1 MALRRF
7 TSDFTDPFM
16 DMNMIS
22 SFANDPFFNRRSL
35 FEPWG
40 MMRGLGG
47 EDFFTPR
54 CDVWDCGNSIRV
66 HADLPGV
73 PKENVS
79 VEIVNGNLQIQ
90 GHTSQDQ
97 EYDSFD
103 SRVRERRSGTINSN
117 YLGKFSRIMALPPDI
132 DPTKVQAEFKN
143 GVLEM
148 NILKKPESQPKR
160 IKVA

>member
-7 TSDFTDPFM
+7 VSDFTDPFM
-16 DMNMIS
+16 DMSMI
-22 SFANDPFFNRRSL
+22 ANDPFFNRRSMMD
-35 FEPWG
+35 PWG
-40 MMRGLGG
+40 MMRGMGS
-47 EDFFTPR
+47 EEFFSPR

-90 GHTSQDQ
+90 GQTSQDQ

-103 SRVRERRSGTINSN
+103 SRVRERRSG
-117 YLGKFSRIMALPPDI
+117 KFSRLMALPPDI